1 MRCAIYTRVS
11 TDEQATS
18 EYSSLR
24 RQEEVCRNYVDI
36 QAEKG
41 WQVADVYEDPG
52 YSGKDFQRPGIQE
65 LLEDVR
71 AGKLDAV
78 VTYKIDRVSRSLK
91 DFYEFWET
99 LKTHGVTF
107 VSATQHFDTSDSTG
121 MLMLNILLSFA
132 QFERELTRERTMSK
146 MAGRAEKG
154 LWNGGNVPL
163 GYDYDKQTQTLTP
176 NAAEVPTV
184 QFLFHRLIETR
195 SPCTVANEANARGYR
210 TKVRVVTRRE
220 GGKQEIGGKRFD
232 EEDVKAVVRN
242 PVYKGIIRYGG
253 KLYPARH
260 EPIVDEE
267 TWDQANQAFG
277 NGRENDDGLRYRDD
291 HIHLLKGVLRCG
303 TCGLAMTPYR
313 SGKTTKDGTP
323 YLYYACV
330 DCTKAGSLTSCPVK
344 MLPARDF
351 EGVVKR
357 ALADLGGNPAL
368 LQACVEA
375 ANREAA

>member
-1 MRCAIYTRVS
+1 MVW
-11 TDEQATS
+11 
-18 EYSSLR
+18 L
-24 RQEEVCRNYVDI
+24 
-36 QAEKG
+36 EKG
-41 WQVADVYEDPG
+41 VN
-52 YSGKDFQRPGIQE
+52 
-65 LLEDVR
+65 
-71 AGKLDAV
+71 
-78 VTYKIDRVSRSLK
+78 RS
-91 DFYEFWET
+91 
-99 LKTHGVTF
+99 
-107 VSATQHFDTSDSTG
+107 A
-121 MLMLNILLSFA
+121 
-132 QFERELTRERTMSK
+132 RE
-146 MAGRAEKG
+146 GRAHALRDLHPG
-154 LWNGGNVPL
+154 RDGR
-163 GYDYDKQTQTLTP
+163 
-176 NAAEVPTV
+176 A
-184 QFLFHRLIETR
+184 
-195 SPCTVANEANARGYR
+195 
-210 TKVRVVTRRE
+210 
-220 GGKQEIGGKRFD
+220 
-232 EEDVKAVVRN
+232 
-242 PVYKGIIRYGG
+242 GG

>member
-1 MRCAIYTRVS
+1 MRHLHSGLDRRAGDERVQLAPAPGGGLP
-11 TDEQATS
+11 E
-18 EYSSLR
+18 LR
-24 RQEEVCRNYVDI
+24 RHPGREGLEGRRRLR
-36 QAEKG
+36 G
-41 WQVADVYEDPG
+41 PPG

-99 LKTHGVTF
+99 LKAHGVTF

-163 GYDYDKQTQTLTP
+163 GYDDDKPTQTLTP

-184 QFLFHRLIETR
+184 RFFFERLIETR

-210 TKVRVVTRRE
+210 SKLRLVRRWDGAEQR
-220 GGKQEIGGKRFD
+220 IGGKRFD

-242 PVYKGIIRYGG
+242 PVYKGVIRYGG

-260 EPIVDEE
+260 EPIVDAE
-267 TWDQANQAFG
+267 TWEQAKRRSATG
-277 NGRENDDGLRYRDD
+277 ARTTTGSATATTTS
-291 HIHLLKGVLRCG
+291 
-303 TCGLAMTPYR
+303 TCSRASSAAAR
-313 SGKTTKDGTP
+313 
-323 YLYYACV
+323 
-330 DCTKAGSLTSCPVK
+330 AGW
-344 MLPARDF
+344 R
-351 EGVVKR
+351 
-357 ALADLGGNPAL
+357 
-368 LQACVEA
+368 
-375 ANREAA
+375 